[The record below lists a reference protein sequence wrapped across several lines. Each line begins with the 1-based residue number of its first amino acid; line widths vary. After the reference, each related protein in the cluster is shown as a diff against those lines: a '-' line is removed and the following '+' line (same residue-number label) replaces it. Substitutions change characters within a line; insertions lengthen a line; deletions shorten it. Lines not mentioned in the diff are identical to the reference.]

1 MSDLLQIESR
11 DRVLSITLNRPD
23 KRNALSS
30 DLCRELVDA
39 LNAANRDSHVGAIV
53 LAGNGPAFSAGMVL
67 KEVAHLSPG
76 SLSNVHEQLFTV
88 GTRLGKPLVGAVN
101 GSAFGGGLG
110 LVANCH
116 VVIASKAAQFGL
128 TEIRL
133 GLWPFLVFQ
142 AVAAALGERRSIELA
157 ITGRIFDAAEAKAM
171 TLAHEVVDDANVRAM
186 EVARAISEFSP
197 TAIRSGLSFV
207 TESRGKDPAMAVE
220 IARRVR
226 EELMGNPDFQEG
238 IRAFLEKRK
247 PVWPS
252 VGTQRKN
259 PGEPT
264 L

>member
-1 MSDLLQIESR
+1 MSDLLQIDQH
-11 DRVLSITLNRPD
+11 DRVLRIALNRPE

-39 LNAANRDSHVGAIV
+39 LNNANRDSSVGAIV
-53 LAGNGPAFSAGMVL
+53 LAGNGPVFSAGMDL
-67 KEVAHLSPG
+67 QEVRHLSPQ

-88 GTRLGKPLVGAVN
+88 GSRLGKPLVGAVN

-116 VVIASKAAQFGL
+116 VVIAQKEAKFGL

-142 AVAAALGERRSIELA
+142 AVTAALGERRAVELA
-157 ITGRIFDAAEAKAM
+157 ITGRIFDAAEAK
-171 TLAHEVVDDANVRAM
+171 TLALVHELVDDANARAM
-186 EVARAISEFSP
+186 ECAQAISEFSP

-207 TESRGKDPAMAVE
+207 SEARGQDPARGIE
-220 IARRVR
+220 TARRIR
-226 EELMGNPDFQEG
+226 EELMATPDFQEG
-238 IRAFLEKRK
+238 IRAFLEKRQ

-252 VGTQRKN
+252 VGTQKKHL
-259 PGEPT
+259 GDPT
-264 L
+264 P